1 MNQFSKNKNN
11 LTNTLSPYLIQHS
24 NNPVN
29 WFPWVDE
36 AFNIAQ
42 KDDIPIL
49 LSIGYS
55 SCHWCHVMAHESFE
69 NLEIADLMNNLYVNI
84 KVDREERPDID
95 NIYMSAL
102 HSIGEQGGWPLTMF
116 LTPTGEPFWGGTYF
130 PPVPKYG
137 RPSFPSILKEISRI
151 YCDEKDKVLS
161 NANAIKEHI
170 SLLEFKKEQNTEDKF
185 NINHFI
191 KAFESI
197 TKQLDYEYGGLHSS
211 QKFPNVEIIKLIQNN
226 AISTNNK
233 KLLSFIDLTLKN
245 MCQGGIYDHL
255 EGGFSRYTVDQK
267 WLIPHFE
274 KMLYDNSQIIE
285 VLSYACQYN
294 KNHLYKERVY
304 QTIDWLLN
312 NLYNKNGGFFSSIDA
327 DSENIEGKYYV
338 WNTSELKNILGNEY
352 TLFQEIY
359 NVSEKGN
366 WEGLNIL
373 NRLDEINLMSEETE
387 VKIKKIREK
396 LLQVRKKRIK
406 PQIDDKILVDWN
418 GITINSLAI
427 ASMVFKEKSWLEVA
441 EKTYDLVTKNMS
453 DSFHLKHILSEDATY
468 NAFASDYGHMCNAAI
483 TLYEITNEIKY
494 LKNAKEWIKILNDEF
509 IHKNGGYY
517 LSSKNNDLIIR
528 PYTENDEAIPNYNST
543 IVRVMIKLYYITKD
557 NFYLEKSRKIV
568 QSNIEN
574 ITKNPFYHASFLNNF
589 NLLENNITLTF
600 NIINAKRELLN
611 NSWANYSFNT
621 IRIFEEN
628 VPAINIENAKTY
640 AIVCNNNCS
649 LPIDNDTSLE
659 NEIKRRILRN

>member
-11 LTNTLSPYLIQHS
+11 LTNTLSPYLKQHS

-69 NLEIADLMNNLYVNI
+69 NHEIADLMNNLYVNI

-170 SLLEFKKEQNTEDKF
+170 SLLEFKKEQNTENKF

-274 KMLYDNSQIIE
+274 KM
-285 VLSYACQYN
+285 
-294 KNHLYKERVY
+294 
-304 QTIDWLLN
+304 
-312 NLYNKNGGFFSSIDA
+312 
-327 DSENIEGKYYV
+327 
-338 WNTSELKNILGNEY
+338 
-352 TLFQEIY
+352 
-359 NVSEKGN
+359 
-366 WEGLNIL
+366 
-373 NRLDEINLMSEETE
+373 
-387 VKIKKIREK
+387 
-396 LLQVRKKRIK
+396 
-406 PQIDDKILVDWN
+406 
-418 GITINSLAI
+418 
-427 ASMVFKEKSWLEVA
+427 
-441 EKTYDLVTKNMS
+441 
-453 DSFHLKHILSEDATY
+453 
-468 NAFASDYGHMCNAAI
+468 
-483 TLYEITNEIKY
+483 
-494 LKNAKEWIKILNDEF
+494 
-509 IHKNGGYY
+509 
-517 LSSKNNDLIIR
+517 
-528 PYTENDEAIPNYNST
+528 
-543 IVRVMIKLYYITKD
+543 
-557 NFYLEKSRKIV
+557 
-568 QSNIEN
+568 
-574 ITKNPFYHASFLNNF
+574 
-589 NLLENNITLTF
+589 
-600 NIINAKRELLN
+600 
-611 NSWANYSFNT
+611 
-621 IRIFEEN
+621 
-628 VPAINIENAKTY
+628 
-640 AIVCNNNCS
+640 
-649 LPIDNDTSLE
+649 
-659 NEIKRRILRN
+659 